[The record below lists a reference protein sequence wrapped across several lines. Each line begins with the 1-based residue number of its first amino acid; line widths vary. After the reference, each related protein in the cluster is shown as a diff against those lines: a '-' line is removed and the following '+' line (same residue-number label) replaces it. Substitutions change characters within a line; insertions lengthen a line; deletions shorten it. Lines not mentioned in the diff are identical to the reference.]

1 MAKGSNV
8 NANGRAREVRSGGAS
23 FGRPDATGRSSGK
36 VAGKRAKPMRPPDGT
51 SWAWVTD
58 ELLNSLAWRAQSVN
72 CRKLID
78 FLMLEHCR
86 HAGQE
91 NGNLMAT
98 YDQLVDYGLTRNC
111 VAAAIWEAEKLG
123 LIKCRHGGRYHRSN
137 EPSRYT
143 LTWIG
148 TLDSPAANPWKG
160 KDEHDVERSRKP
172 ARHIRKKAVRTPRS
186 AITVISEVR
195 LPRVR
200 AGPES

>member
-8 NANGRAREVRSGGAS
+8 NANVRAREVRSGGAS

-36 VAGKRAKPMRPPDGT
+36 AAGKGAKAMRPPEG
-51 SWAWVTD
+51 SAWAWVTD

-72 CRKLID
+72 CRKLVDYI
-78 FLMLEHCR
+78 MLEHCR

-98 YDQLVDYGLTRNC
+98 YAQLVAYGLTLNC
-111 VAAAIWEAEKLG
+111 IAAAIWEAEKLG
-123 LIKCRHGGRYHRSN
+123 LIQCRHGGRYHGSN
-137 EPSRYT
+137 EPNRYT

-148 TLDSPAANPWKG
+148 TLDSPASNPWKG
-160 KDEHDVERSRKP
+160 KDEQDVERSRKP
-172 ARHIRKKAVRTPRS
+172 PRHSRKNAVRTPRS

-195 LPRVR
+195 LPRGG
-200 AGPES
+200 A

>member
-1 MAKGSNV
+1 MAKSGKI
-8 NANGRAREVRSGGAS
+8 NAKGRAEEVRSGGAS

-36 VAGKRAKPMRPPDGT
+36 AAGKRARAIMPPAGA

-58 ELLNSLAWRAQSVN
+58 ELLNSLAWRSQRIN

-78 FLMLEHCR
+78 FLMLEHCK

-98 YDQLVDYGLTRNC
+98 YDQLVDYGLTRNR

-123 LIKCRHGGRYHRSN
+123 LLQCRHGGRYHGSN
-137 EPSRYT
+137 EPNRYT

-148 TLDSPAANPWKG
+148 TLDSPAKNPCKG
-160 KDEHDVERSRKP
+160 KNEDDVERSRKP
-172 ARHIRKKAVRTPRS
+172 PRHSRKKAVRTPRS

-195 LPRVR
+195 LP
-200 AGPES
+200 

>member
-36 VAGKRAKPMRPPDGT
+36 AAGKRARPMRPPDGT

-98 YDQLVDYGLTRNC
+98 YDQLVDYGLTRNR

-123 LIKCRHGGRYHRSN
+123 LIQCRHGGRYYGSN
-137 EPSRYT
+137 EPNRYT

-148 TLDSPAANPWKG
+148 TLHSPAFNPWKG
-160 KDEHDVERSRKP
+160 KNEHDVERSRKP
-172 ARHIRKKAVRTPRS
+172 ARHIRKKADRTSRS